1 MPGENVYAIVKTEKE
16 NRMITSLK
24 NPWIKQVVALK
35 DKRDRDR
42 LGLFVVEG
50 EKEFLHALSH
60 GIVME
65 TIFYCG
71 EILPA
76 NTRLNSLPALQQ
88 AAAGAAITDWVEVSP
103 PVFAKMAYRDQD
115 GGIIAV
121 ARIPENSLASMVL
134 SDVPLLLVL
143 EGIEKPGNL
152 GALLRTAD
160 AAGVDAVLLGDPAI
174 DLYNPN
180 VVRASL
186 GALFTVPSIVDSC
199 ENILRWLEEHHIQ
212 IVTAAPAA
220 SLSYTDIDY
229 TKPTAIVFG
238 SEKAGL
244 SPLWQQKPFLSVSI
258 PMRGRMD
265 SLNLSISG
273 AILLY
278 EAVRQRE
285 NR

>member
-1 MPGENVYAIVKTEKE
+1 
-16 NRMITSLK
+16 MITSLK

-50 EKEFLHALSH
+50 EKEFLHALGQ

-88 AAAGAAITDWVEVSP
+88 AAAAAGAAITDWVEVSE
-103 PVFAKMAYRDQD
+103 PVFAKMAYRDQA
-115 GGIIAV
+115 GGIIAA
-121 ARIPENSLASMVL
+121 ARIPARTLASMAL

-186 GALFTVPSIVDSC
+186 GALFTVPAIADSC
-199 ENILRWLEEHHIQ
+199 ENILGWLEEHPIQ

-220 SLSYTDIDY
+220 RLSYTDIDY

-244 SPLWQQKPFLSVSI
+244 SPLWQQKPFSSVSI

-285 NR
+285 SR